1 MVTVMRPSGA
11 RVRNAKIPPTSVLS
25 YNGAVPGGQGRLDL
39 AISGD
44 AIQ

>member
-1 MVTVMRPSGA
+1 MQRYHA
-11 RVRNAKIPPTSVLS
+11 TSALS
-25 YNGAVPGGQGRLDL
+25 YNGAVAGGQGRLDL